1 MKILKVLF
9 YGLGGLALLAVLGL
23 AAVVLVVDGV
33 FVKGRLERMMKEE
46 KQRTLKIEGEPRLS
60 LFPKLALSLGRTTLS
75 EPASEKEFL
84 SLESMSVSVGLMP
97 LLSRE
102 VAVDAFSIVGLKVN
116 VVRARDGSL
125 NVADLAAPLL
135 DRPEAAHAEEQAPP
149 KVRIAEVR
157 IERAQLA
164 YRDESTGQELRVN
177 DLNLKTGR
185 LEDDT
190 PSDISFAAHV
200 TGKRPDSDLRAQL
213 TGTANLNLAKRTFAL
228 AKLDGKVSGSAAAV
242 RGLDARITGSLAG
255 NPGRGEFMAS
265 EFNVAA
271 KGVYEKDAFSVALA
285 APQLAITPGKA
296 GGAAVTADLKVK
308 GPSRNVDARF
318 RLEGVEGTAEALTI
332 AALALDIDAA
342 VAPHA
347 FKGRISTPV
356 KGNLKARSWELPK
369 IVANLTITSPSI
381 PQRSVTLPI
390 EASAQANLAKQTAA
404 MELSTRFDES
414 TIRAKLGATRLE
426 PLVATFGLNV
436 DRLNMDRYLPPAKKQ
451 SNPNEPLDLSALK
464 GPTASGKAEIGT
476 LTIRRVKLANVKAE
490 IKLAGGKLEV
500 APHSAVLY
508 GGTLAGSLSADANG
522 NRITAKESVQG
533 VQVGPLLRDAAEQDR
548 LEGRGNVTL
557 DVAMAGASVAAL
569 KRSMGGS
576 ARVELRDGAVK
587 GINLGEAIQDVRSVL
602 GSKSAKA
609 NDPSK
614 RTDFSEITASFAIRN
629 GVAHNEDLQGKAPLF
644 RLGGAG
650 DVDIGNS
657 TVNYTAKAALVAT
670 SKGQGG
676 RDLSNLAGVT
686 VPVRVTGSLEKPDI
700 AVDFG
705 ELLAKSGA
713 GIGRAL
719 GSAGSTAG
727 GAAGSVGQKL
737 KGIFGR

>member
-1 MKILKVLF
+1 MIKYLF
-9 YGLGGLALLAVLGL
+9 YGLGGLVLLAVLAL
-23 AAVVLVVDGV
+23 AAVMLVVDGA

-60 LFPKLALSLGRTTLS
+60 LFPKLALSLGKTTLS
-75 EPASEKEFL
+75 ERASETEFL
-84 SLESMSVSVGLMP
+84 SLESMSVSVGVMP

-125 NVADLAAPLL
+125 NVADLAAPPAG
-135 DRPEAAHAEEQAPP
+135 RPEAPHAEEQAPP

-157 IERAQLA
+157 IEHAQLA
-164 YRDESTGQELRVN
+164 YRDEKTGQELRVN

-185 LEDDT
+185 LEDDM
-190 PSDISFAAHV
+190 PSDISFSAHV
-200 TGKRPDSDLRAQL
+200 TGKQPDSDLRARL

-228 AKLDGKVSGSAAAV
+228 ARLDGNVSGSAAAV
-242 RGLDARITGSLAG
+242 RGLDARITGSLAA
-255 NPGRGEFMAS
+255 NPDRGEFKAS

-271 KGVYEKDAFSVALA
+271 RGVYEKDAFSVVLA

-318 RLEGVEGTAEALTI
+318 RLEGVEGTAEALSI
-332 AALALDIDAA
+332 AALALDLDAA
-342 VAPHA
+342 VAPHV
-347 FKGRISTPV
+347 FKGMISTPV

-369 IVANLTITSPSI
+369 IAANLTVTSPSI
-381 PQRSVTLPI
+381 PQRTVTLPI
-390 EASAQANLAKQTAA
+390 QASAQVNLAKQTAA
-404 MELSTRFDES
+404 AELSTRFDES
-414 TIRAKLGATRLE
+414 TIRAKLGATRFE
-426 PLVATFGLNV
+426 PLAATFDLNV
-436 DRLNMDRYLPPAKKQ
+436 DRLNMDRYLPPAKKE

-464 GPTASGKAEIGT
+464 GPTASGKAEIGA

-508 GGTLAGSLSADANG
+508 GGTLAGSFSADANG

-548 LEGRGNVTL
+548 LEGHGNVSL
-557 DVAMAGASVAAL
+557 DVAMAGPSVAAL

-587 GINLGEAIQDVRSVL
+587 GINLGDAIQDVRSVL

-657 TVNYTAKAALVAT
+657 KVNYTAKAALVAT

-676 RDLSNLAGVT
+676 RDLPNLAGVT
-686 VPVRVTGSLEKPDI
+686 VPVRVTGPLEKPDI
-700 AVDFG
+700 AIDFG
-705 ELLAKSGA
+705 ELIAKSGV
-713 GIGRAL
+713 GVGKVL
-719 GSAGSTAG
+719 GAAG
-727 GAAGSVGQKL
+727 GAASGAASSVGQKL
-737 KGIFGR
+737 KGLFGK